1 MLLLNVLG
9 ALTCRW
15 EGSPRP
21 RMLAVKM
28 PHGHCPRGDL
38 YYLLSIYLLYIIC
51 GMCGMCCIWT
61 PGFGVRWGGMSPFKT
76 QRMYPTVYLLQH
88 RTQ

>member
-1 MLLLNVLG
+1 
-9 ALTCRW
+9 
-15 EGSPRP
+15 
-21 RMLAVKM
+21 
-28 PHGHCPRGDL
+28 
-38 YYLLSIYLLYIIC
+38 
-51 GMCGMCCIWT
+51 MCGMCCIWT